1 MASDIVKRVLIT
13 GGSGFV
19 GFHLATA
26 LAFRGESEITL
37 ADDLSRGPRDNQIE
51 ELLQSSRVRLLELD
65 LADPASFAKLG
76 GGYDEVYHLAAVIG
90 VRNVLER
97 PWDVVRINA
106 LATLYL
112 LEWFRA
118 GGAKKFLFSST
129 SEAYAWTRLFHDIP
143 VPTPEDVP
151 LAITDVRLPRSSY
164 AGSKIFGELAVSHAC
179 AGLPHVI
186 VRYHNVYG
194 PRMGWQHVVP
204 EIMMRLE
211 QGENPL
217 RVFSP
222 THTRAFCYVDDA
234 VRATIACMESP
245 EADGGTFNIGNDLE
259 ELPVRELVKKIMQAV
274 GRVVPTVEV
283 EAAHDPITR
292 RCPDVSLLRRK
303 LGYEPRDFLDVGLQK
318 TAEWYLPRIPSSDP
332 RVVR

>member
-1 MASDIVKRVLIT
+1 MKRVLIT

-26 LAFRGESEITL
+26 LAARGDSEITL
-37 ADDLSRGPRDNQIE
+37 ADNLSRGARDLEIE
-51 ELLQSSRVRLLELD
+51 GLLQNPRVRLLELD
-65 LADPASFAKLG
+65 LADPGSYAKLG
-76 GGYDEVYHLAAVIG
+76 TGYDEVYHLAAVIG
-90 VRNVLER
+90 VQNVLER

-118 GGAKKFLFSST
+118 GGAKKLLFSST
-129 SEAYAWTRLFHDIP
+129 SEAYGWTRLFHELP

-164 AGSKIFGELAVSHAC
+164 AGSKIFGELAVAHAC
-179 AGLPHVI
+179 AGRPHVI

-204 EIMMRLE
+204 EIMMRLQ

-217 RVFSP
+217 RVFSADY
-222 THTRAFCYVDDA
+222 TRAFCYVDDA

-245 EADGGTFNIGNDLE
+245 KADGATFNIGNDLE
-259 ELPVRELVKKIMQAV
+259 ELPVRELVGKIMQTL
-274 GRVVPTVEV
+274 GRVVPTTEQ
-283 EAAHDPITR
+283 EATYDPITR
-292 RCPDVSLLRRK
+292 RCPDISLLRGK
-303 LGYEPRDFLDVGLQK
+303 LKYEPRIMLDEGLRK
-318 TAEWYLPRIPSSDP
+318 TAAWYLPRIGGE
-332 RVVR
+332 

>member
-1 MASDIVKRVLIT
+1 MKRVLIT

-26 LAFRGESEITL
+26 LAARGEREITL
-37 ADDLSRGPRDNQIE
+37 ADNHSRGPRDAE
-51 ELLQSSRVRLLELD
+51 VDELLKNPRVHLLELD
-65 LADPASFAKLG
+65 LADPSSYAKLG
-76 GGYDEVYHLAAVIG
+76 TGYDEVYHLAAVIG

-97 PWDVVRINA
+97 PWDVVRVNA

-129 SEAYAWTRLFHDIP
+129 SEAYAWTRLFHDLP

-151 LAITDVRLPRSSY
+151 LSLTDVRLPRSSY
-164 AGSKIFGELAVSHAC
+164 AGSKIFGELAVAHAC

-204 EIMMRLE
+204 EIMMRLK

-222 THTRAFCYVDDA
+222 THTRAFCYIDDA
-234 VRATIACMESP
+234 VRATISCMESK

-259 ELPVRELVKKIMQAV
+259 ELPVRELVGTIMRTL
-274 GRVVPTVEV
+274 GCVVPTVEE
-283 EAAHDPITR
+283 EAAYDPILR
-292 RCPDVSLLRRK
+292 RCPDISLLRAK
-303 LGYEPRDFLDVGLQK
+303 LGYEPLVSLSAGLEK
-318 TAEWYLPRIPSSDP
+318 TATWYLPRIQQS
-332 RVVR
+332 

>member
-1 MASDIVKRVLIT
+1 MKRVLIT

-26 LAFRGESEITL
+26 LAARGEREITL
-37 ADDLSRGPRDNQIE
+37 ADNHSRGPRDAE
-51 ELLQSSRVRLLELD
+51 VDELLKNPRVHLLELD
-65 LADPASFAKLG
+65 LADPASYAKLG
-76 GGYDEVYHLAAVIG
+76 TGYDEVYHLAAVIG

-97 PWDVVRINA
+97 PWDVVRVNA
-106 LATLYL
+106 LATVYL

-129 SEAYAWTRLFHDIP
+129 SEAYAWTRLFHDLP

-151 LAITDVRLPRSSY
+151 LSLTDVRLPRSSY
-164 AGSKIFGELAVSHAC
+164 AGSKIFGELAVAHAC

-204 EIMMRLE
+204 EIMMRLK

-222 THTRAFCYVDDA
+222 THTRAFCYIDDA
-234 VRATIACMESP
+234 VRATISCMESK
-245 EADGGTFNIGNDLE
+245 EADEGTFNIGNDQE
-259 ELPVRELVKKIMQAV
+259 ELPVRELVGTIMHTL
-274 GRVVPTVEV
+274 GCVVPTVEE
-283 EAAHDPITR
+283 EAAYDPILR
-292 RCPDVSLLRRK
+292 RCPDVSLLRTK
-303 LGYEPRDFLDVGLQK
+303 LGYEPLVSLSAGLEK
-318 TAEWYLPRIPSSDP
+318 TAAWYLPRIQKP
-332 RVVR
+332 